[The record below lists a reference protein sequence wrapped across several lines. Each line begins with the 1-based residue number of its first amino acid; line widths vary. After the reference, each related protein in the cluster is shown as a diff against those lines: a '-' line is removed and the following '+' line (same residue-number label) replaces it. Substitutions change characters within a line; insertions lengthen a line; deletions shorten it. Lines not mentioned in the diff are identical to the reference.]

1 MIILNICLKFFGL
14 GIKDIL
20 QADVVIMR
28 DNCVVFEGV
37 TYNGCVCVCLDTCCV
52 YKLYACSNG
61 EEINIYFYVDN
72 KRDCYYFYF
81 PRSIYSNR
89 VITFL
94 LMDFNYPDLLIERG
108 NLILWKK

>member
-1 MIILNICLKFFGL
+1 MNILLRFYGL
-14 GIKDIL
+14 GIKDIM
-20 QADVVIMR
+20 QANIKIMNDCDVAF
-28 DNCVVFEGV
+28 DGV
-37 TYNGCVCVCLDTCCV
+37 TYNGQVAVCLKPCCV
-52 YKLYACSNG
+52 YTLYAYSYG
-61 EEINIYFYVDN
+61 EEININFYVDN

>member
-1 MIILNICLKFFGL
+1 MNILLRFYGL
-14 GIKDIL
+14 GIKDIMH
-20 QADVVIMR
+20 ANIKIMNDCDVAF
-28 DNCVVFEGV
+28 DGV
-37 TYNGCVCVCLDTCCV
+37 TYNGQVAVCLKPCCV
-52 YKLYACSNG
+52 YTLYAYSYG

-89 VITFL
+89 VITIL